1 METVGSNQSQS
12 CQSEETG
19 EDHEGPPRNAV
30 GINAKT
36 VESERQSKSASI
48 LGGIGWNGLE
58 WVWRGYNFGYKK
70 PIVAFLDEMGFS

>member
-19 EDHEGPPRNAV
+19 EDHEDPPRNAV

-48 LGGIGWNGLE
+48 LGGVGWSG
-58 WVWRGYNFGYKK
+58 FGAGTLQAQLGHFEVESGGIHKY
-70 PIVAFLDEMGFS
+70 L